1 MQKRQYIAI
10 ITTVCITAAVSGCGR
25 SVQKTP
31 ETENSNV
38 IVDETAS
45 RTETETEMPV
55 MTEAETE
62 APTEKE
68 TEPPITL
75 QSVKSWYRYT
85 PTKGVFT
92 AEISGKDGNQK
103 DNGTYQ
109 EDGVGIIISKE
120 NAPFLYMSGS
130 SYIKSDS
137 WYMANGKYT
146 GFFDPFS
153 FAQAKYAGEGTVNKK
168 PCSEID
174 VDEEN
179 AALQTITCLLQGEG
193 IQKAES
199 ESCRMQYYISKESGL
214 AVIVLSGE
222 YSSQDDNGTYKIMFA
237 PSEKFDG
244 DIQVPEDVTK
254 DASGGYVKGTV
265 DAVLNNYISPYFMLQ
280 LSGGNVITMDKAM
293 TESLEKGYEDAG
305 SPYHAEAYGSRDG
318 GIVSITSLV
327 LGFGEAPE
335 DALEKYMASTNAAD
349 VKDESGQELA
359 GYQAI
364 CKSAVI
370 NNTQTKTFCLSKGK
384 AVLLI
389 TIYYKDDTV
398 LNDIVGRIAKSTD
411 DLDWTAD
418 TYRIKSYVFTTPQ
431 GYYIDKDNSS
441 DVSLDMVSPQCDLY
455 AFVYTASTVDAEQ
468 KNDTT
473 PSGTDVIT
481 VESQENIS
489 TPLGSG
495 SYTVLSVTQ
504 GQSSFKQHE
513 YLVQC
518 GNDVIKYMSVE
529 PTGSDGSFDYKAAL
543 DAAAQN
549 TKIQQEESAQ
559 SETTKQ

>member
-109 EDGVGIIISKE
+109 EDGAGIIISKE

-244 DIQVPEDVTK
+244 DTQVPEDVTK

-549 TKIQQEESAQ
+549 TKIQQEESTQ

>member
-10 ITTVCITAAVSGCGR
+10 IATVYIAAAVSGCGR

-38 IVDETAS
+38 IVDETIPQ
-45 RTETETEMPV
+45 TETELAD

-68 TEPPITL
+68 TEPPVTL
-75 QSVKSWYRYT
+75 QSVKSWYKYT

-92 AEISGKDGNQK
+92 AEISSNGENIK

-109 EDGVGIIISKE
+109 EDGTGIIVSKE
-120 NAPFLYMSGS
+120 NTPFLYMSDA

-146 GFFDPFS
+146 GFFDPFI
-153 FAQAKYAGEGTVNKK
+153 FTQAKYAGEGTVNKK
-168 PCSEID
+168 PCSEVD
-174 VDEEN
+174 VDEET
-179 AALQTITCLLQGEG
+179 AALQLITCLLQGEG
-193 IQKAES
+193 IQKAETKN
-199 ESCRMQYYISKESGL
+199 CRMQYYISKENGL
-214 AVIVLSGE
+214 AVIVLSGK
-222 YSSQDDNGTYKIMFA
+222 YNSQNDSGSYKVMFA
-237 PSEKFDG
+237 PSKKFER
-244 DIQVPEDVTK
+244 DIKVPEDITK
-254 DASGGYVKGTV
+254 DALGGYVNGTV
-265 DAVLNNYISPYFMLQ
+265 DAVLNNYISPYFMVQ
-280 LSGGNVITMDKAM
+280 LSGGNIITMDKTV

-327 LGFGEAPE
+327 LGFDESPE
-335 DALEKYMASTNAAD
+335 DALEKYIASTNASD
-349 VKDESGQELA
+349 VKDEPGQELA

-370 NNTQTKTFCLSKGK
+370 NNTQTKTFCLSKAK

-389 TIYYKDDTV
+389 TIYYKNDTV

-418 TYRIKSYVFTTPQ
+418 TYQIKSYIFTTPQ
-431 GYYIDKDNSS
+431 GYYIDQDNSS

-455 AFVYTASTVDAEQ
+455 AFVYTASSVEAEL

-473 PSGTDVIT
+473 PSGTDVAT

-495 SYTVLSVTQ
+495 SYVVLSVSQ

-518 GNDVIKYMSVE
+518 GNDVIKYMSVQ
-529 PTGSDGSFDYKAAL
+529 PAGTDSSFDYKAAL

-549 TKIQQEESAQ
+549 TKIQQAESTQ